1 MTESATLA
9 DVVAVVHGRYDPSTA
24 EPWDA
29 VGLVCGDPAQRV
41 RRVLVAVDPV
51 EATVTEALT
60 EARVDLLL
68 THHPLLLRPVSSM
81 AATTPAGRLLHRLVV
96 LGVVDT
102 APLVPSAAGADVG
115 LGRIGELEREVTL
128 EQFAAVVAES
138 LPRTAHGVRVQGDAA
153 RRVRR
158 VAVIGGSG
166 GDALAAATDAGADVV
181 VTSDLKHH
189 LALDHR
195 EAGGPAVIDVAHF
208 ASEFPWVR
216 AYAQTLHR
224 DLRDAGFDVDV
235 QWSAIVTDPWSF
247 HLA

>member
-1 MTESATLA
+1 M
-9 DVVAVVHGRYDPSTA
+9 
-24 EPWDA
+24 
-29 VGLVCGDPAQRV
+29 
-41 RRVLVAVDPV
+41 
-51 EATVTEALT
+51 
-60 EARVDLLL
+60 
-68 THHPLLLRPVSSM
+68 
-81 AATTPAGRLLHRLVV
+81 
-96 LGVVDT
+96 
-102 APLVPSAAGADVG
+102 
-115 LGRIGELEREVTL
+115 
-128 EQFAAVVAES
+128 
-138 LPRTAHGVRVQGDAA
+138 
-153 RRVRR
+153 
-158 VAVIGGSG
+158 IGGSG